1 MILSCTTPLG
11 NAHSVRLKA
20 GEVTHIML
28 WLNNVGFYNFVVESE
43 RRARISV
50 RLFKLL
56 VSANHLAEYLELRRL
71 ADTRPEMDAPVENPR
86 SKH

>member
-1 MILSCTTPLG
+1 MILNCTTPIG
-11 NAHSVRLKA
+11 NEHSLRLKA

-28 WLNNVGFYNFVVESE
+28 WLNNVGFYNFVVHSE
-43 RRARISV
+43 RRKRISV
-50 RLFKLL
+50 KLFKVL

-71 ADTRPEMDAPVENPR
+71 ADQHPEMDAPVDSTW